1 MAKISYISIGQL
13 AQRTGTS
20 VSAIRFYA
28 DEGIIPFVRMDSGH
42 RSFNRE
48 VIRRV
53 SFILISQN
61 LGYSLKEISN
71 ALESLPNNRTPTKA
85 DWTRL
90 SKRFST
96 EIDVKINQLQQLK
109 NSLDGCIG
117 CGCLSLKR
125 CHLYNPK
132 DAAKG
137 FGVGPRYLLGNNA
150 KDVLPN

>member
-1 MAKISYISIGQL
+1 MAKIHYISIGLL
-13 AQRTGTS
+13 AKRTGTS

-28 DEGIIPFVRMDSGH
+28 DEGIIPFVRMRGGH

-61 LGYSLKEISN
+61 LGYSLKEIRN
-71 ALESLPNNRTPTKA
+71 ALASLPDNRTPTKA

-90 SKRFST
+90 SKRFSV
-96 EIDVKINQLQQLK
+96 EIDSKIEQLQQLK
-109 NSLDGCIG
+109 DSLDGCIG

-125 CHLYNPK
+125 CHLYNPN
-132 DAAKG
+132 DAALR
-137 FGVGPRYLLGNNA
+137 FGAGPRYLLGNKA
-150 KDVLPN
+150 KDLLPK